1 MPSGACVIPYEGKRG
16 VVWYVKYRDADG
28 RQVKEKVGAAAGGWT
43 RQRAE
48 RELGKRLDAVEKG
61 MRKTTRR
68 TFNDLVDEFERV
80 SLQAKPR
87 KRSTL
92 DEYRRALNNHLR
104 PAFGNEDLVTL
115 SRSPEAFEKYAAS
128 KLRRLKP
135 KTIRNHLLLAG
146 LMFKQAR
153 RWRWVADNPLELV
166 DLPPIEHVDA
176 ETLTPGEIARLL
188 AAYEQ
193 LAAGGDA
200 ENTYW
205 FNAARRM
212 TIVALSTGLRRG
224 ELLGLRWG
232 DVELLESRLN
242 VRQSFVLGE
251 MTSPKSQAGRRVV
264 SYGMHASKA
273 LQEQFQ
279 ATRYRSAES
288 IVFCH
293 EALGS
298 PLDPTKI
305 TSFARKAFKAAAID
319 KPFRPWHGLRHTA
332 LTETA
337 AAGLPAM
344 FVQAK
349 AGHAHG
355 STTERYLHAGKTAF
369 PLAGDLAEARM
380 FEVPNPVPTEDERT
394 AA

>member
-1 MPSGACVIPYEGKRG
+1 MPSGACVIPYDGKRG

-28 RQVKEKVGAAAGGWT
+28 RQVKEKVGSVADGWT
-43 RQRAE
+43 EKKAHQA
-48 RELGKRLDAVEKG
+48 LGVRLKAVENG
-61 MRKTTRR
+61 MRKSTRR
-68 TFNDLVDEFERV
+68 TFNDLADEFERV
-80 SLQAKPR
+80 SLHAKPR
-87 KRSTL
+87 KRSTV
-92 DEYRRALNNHLR
+92 DEYRRALDNHLR
-104 PAFGNEDLVTL
+104 PMFGNEDLATL
-115 SRSPEAFEKYAAS
+115 SRSPEVFEKYAAV

-135 KTIRNHLLLAG
+135 KTIRNHLLLVG

-153 RWRWVADNPLELV
+153 RWRWVSENPLELV
-166 DLPPIEHVDA
+166 DLPPLEHVEA
-176 ETLTPGEIARLL
+176 ETLTPTEISRLL
-188 AAYEQ
+188 AAYDQ
-193 LAAGGDA
+193 LAAVDA
-200 ENTYW
+200 ENAYW
-205 FNAARRM
+205 FNTARRM
-212 TIVALSTGLRRG
+212 TVVALSTGLRRG

-264 SYGMHASKA
+264 SYGAHASGA

-279 ATRYRSAES
+279 ASRYRAADS

-293 EALGS
+293 EALGT
-298 PLDPTKI
+298 PLDPTKV
-305 TSFARKAFKAAAID
+305 TSFARKAFAAAAID

-344 FVQAK
+344 YVQAK

-380 FEVPNPVPTEDERT
+380 FEVPNAVPTEDERT